1 MYDWYLD
8 RQIDDYCDQPQDLDD
23 RDILII
29 ANDYDLTKQEDII
42 NFAHSIVGLWKDN
55 NQYGTC

>member
-1 MYDWYLD
+1 MSFDYYLD

-42 NFAHSIVGLWKDN
+42 NFAHSIVGQWKEN
-55 NQYGTC
+55 ND

>member
-8 RQIDDYCDQPQDLDD
+8 REIDNYCDSPQDLDD

-29 ANDYDLTKQEDII
+29 AKKYDLTKQEDII
-42 NFAHSIVGLWKDN
+42 NFAHSIVVQWKEN
-55 NQYGTC
+55 ND

>member
-8 RQIDDYCDQPQDLDD
+8 REIDNYCDSPQDLDD

-42 NFAHSIVGLWKDN
+42 NFAHSIVGQWKEN
-55 NQYGTC
+55 NG

>member
-8 RQIDDYCDQPQDLDD
+8 RQIDDYCDSPQDLDD

-29 ANDYDLTKQEDII
+29 AQDYDLTKQEDII
-42 NFAHSIVGLWKDN
+42 SFAHSIVGQWKQN
-55 NQYGTC
+55 ND